1 MSAPQGFIGRKAIV
15 VVLAL
20 LSVLVTAGAA
30 DAKCRARFLNPI
42 TEVCWDCIFPISIG
56 GLKFFNDRPD
66 TKNPGS
72 PVCLCPNPFPRVGLA
87 IGLWEPAR
95 LVDVETEP
103 GCFVNLGFKLDL
115 GLFDIGE
122 GARRQGR
129 GVSTNSTWHAHY
141 YYYPLLSWIGTLV
154 DGLCL
159 TDTTFDIAYVSEID
173 PIWNN
178 PELSTILNPE
188 ALLFANRIAQAACA
202 ADCVQA
208 NLTGQSNDLLFW
220 CDGCQGGMY
229 PIQGDV
235 QAHQGGVQASLN
247 VATKTTYRMHRFFL
261 ARGTSGK
268 RALCH
273 TYPQPILKKT
283 QYRTQL
289 TRPNA
294 KTGGYYGCPGVGEST
309 MFYESLRE
317 YPVKGESF
325 GWLMWRKR
333 NCCAF

>member
-1 MSAPQGFIGRKAIV
+1 MKKILISVMAVMFVAISA
-15 VVLAL
+15 
-20 LSVLVTAGAA
+20 SDAA
-30 DAKCRARFLNPI
+30 AKCRARFLNPI

-66 TKNPGS
+66 TSNPGF
-72 PVCLCPNPFPRVGLA
+72 PICLCFTPFPRLGIA
-87 IGLWEPAR
+87 MGLWEPAR

-103 GCFVNLGFKLDL
+103 GCFVNLGFDMDM

-129 GVSTNSTWHAHY
+129 GASTNSHWHAHY
-141 YYYPLLSWIGTLV
+141 YYYPLISWIGTLV

-159 TDTTFDIAYVSEID
+159 TDTTFDIAYVSELD
-173 PIWNN
+173 PLWNN
-178 PELSTILNPE
+178 PELSTIINPE
-188 ALLFANRIAQAACA
+188 AILFANRIAQAACA
-202 ADCVQA
+202 ADCVKA
-208 NLTGQSNDLLFW
+208 SSTGQSFDELFW

-235 QAHQGGVQASLN
+235 AAHVGGIQASLN
-247 VATKTTYRMHRFFL
+247 VATKTTYRMHRFLL
-261 ARGTSGK
+261 ARGTSTG

-273 TYPQPILKKT
+273 TYSQPIMKKT

-309 MFYESLRE
+309 TFYESGRE
-317 YPVKGESF
+317 YPVMGESF

-333 NCCAF
+333 NCCAL